1 MHDDVS
7 RLLGIEGMAVTGV
20 ADHGWRLE
28 LEVETLAGV
37 GCCRWCGRGSL
48 KVKERDRVRVR
59 DLPGAGRMTYLCWCK
74 RQFWCEAWRA
84 DVYRDPPGA
93 AVPSTGQCSR
103 SRSRSWSLVTSCWPG
118 VRMRRRSGCRSMRP
132 ITVVAGSWRLS
143 SLSWMP
149 ARDRRHPGM
158 HPQGDRAVADRAA
171 RRGPRRD
178 RGGLH

>member
-74 RQFWCEAWRA
+74 RRFWCEAWARTFTETHPALPSRQRVSARFAAHLFDRCQAVSRMLRSRA
-84 DVYRDPPGA
+84 MSTRAATRSRAFGRGDELLAGVRTATAA
-93 AVPSTGQCSR
+93 AV
-103 SRSRSWSLVTSCWPG
+103 
-118 VRMRRRSGCRSMRP
+118 
-132 ITVVAGSWRLS
+132 
-143 SLSWMP
+143 
-149 ARDRRHPGM
+149 AR
-158 HPQGDRAVADRAA
+158 
-171 RRGPRRD
+171 
-178 RGGLH
+178 